1 MSALIYCPFPDR
13 EAARAIA
20 NQLLDEKLIACA
32 NILGVV
38 ESIFDWN
45 GERGA
50 DEEVGVLMKTNV
62 RILEKAV
69 RRLSDL
75 HPYEVPA
82 VLGWS
87 CDAVGREA
95 AAWLEKLD
103 GGEV

>member
-62 RILEKAV
+62 RNLEKAV
-69 RRLSDL
+69 RRLWDL

-87 CDAVGREA
+87 CDAVGR
-95 AAWLEKLD
+95 
-103 GGEV
+103 